1 MKHFVIGLKRWKEKP
16 GPNDY
21 IIKTVLEE
29 KQKKTPVFLFLCLK
43 RKKVAE
49 LSEI

>member
-21 IIKTVLEE
+21 IIKTLLVE
-29 KQKKTPVFLFLCLK
+29 KQKKLLYFYF
-43 RKKVAE
+43 
-49 LSEI
+49 SI

>member
-21 IIKTVLEE
+21 IIKTLLVEKQFFISLFE
-29 KQKKTPVFLFLCLK
+29 KQKKS
-43 RKKVAE
+43 
-49 LSEI
+49 LSYLRYNLQ

>member
-21 IIKTVLEE
+21 IIKTLLVE
-29 KQKKTPVFLFLCLK
+29 KLKKTVFLFLCLK
-43 RKKVAE
+43 SKKVAE

>member
-21 IIKTVLEE
+21 IIKTLLVE
-29 KQKKTPVFLFLCLK
+29 KQKKNCIFISLFEK
-43 RKKVAE
+43 QK
-49 LSEI
+49 SS

>member
-21 IIKTVLEE
+21 IIKTLLEE
-29 KQKKTPVFLFLCLK
+29 KQKKNSCIFISLFEK
-43 RKKVAE
+43 QK
-49 LSEI
+49 SS